1 MNKIMKNAIELA
13 TKGPL
18 PVEIATEAFSEIMN
32 GNASESQIGG
42 FLIALKTRGETVEE
56 IATAAQVMLSQC
68 RKVNAPIGAMDI
80 VGTGGD
86 GKGTF
91 NISTATAIV
100 VASTGITVAKHGN
113 KNISSKSGAADVL
126 QQLGVGIMTEPTVV
140 ELCIEKANIGFM
152 MAPIHHPAVK
162 YVMPA
167 RQMLGTRTIFNILGP
182 LTNPAGVKYQLTGAY
197 NKGLL
202 VPMAETLRLLGS
214 KKAWMVHGK
223 DGTDEIS
230 ISGSSYIV
238 ELKNNKINS
247 FEISPTDAGL
257 STHTFESI
265 RGGTPSQ
272 NADAIKAL
280 ISGKIS
286 PFRDS
291 VLLNAAAAMIIA
303 EKTTTLKEGVRLAA
317 TAIDSGAS
325 AETLRVLSKITSEK

>member
-1 MNKIMKNAIELA
+1 
-13 TKGPL
+13 
-18 PVEIATEAFSEIMN
+18 
-32 GNASESQIGG
+32 
-42 FLIALKTRGETVEE
+42 
-56 IATAAQVMLSQC
+56 
-68 RKVNAPIGAMDI
+68 
-80 VGTGGD
+80 
-86 GKGTF
+86 
-91 NISTATAIV
+91 
-100 VASTGITVAKHGN
+100 
-113 KNISSKSGAADVL
+113 
-126 QQLGVGIMTEPTVV
+126 
-140 ELCIEKANIGFM
+140 
-152 MAPIHHPAVK
+152 
-162 YVMPA
+162 
-167 RQMLGTRTIFNILGP
+167 
-182 LTNPAGVKYQLTGAY
+182 
-197 NKGLL
+197 
-202 VPMAETLRLLGS
+202 
-214 KKAWMVHGK
+214 MVHGK

-265 RGGTPSQ
+265 SGGTPSQ